1 MYETLFS
8 HVGEDQSMWGVLLE
22 KAFAKIYGNYGHLR
36 AGDPRDAARALSGAP
51 SIMLMHHKAQVT
63 LEKVWQ

>member
-1 MYETLFS
+1 
-8 HVGEDQSMWGVLLE
+8 MWGVLLE

-51 SIMLMHHKAQVT
+51 SVMLMHHKAQVT